1 MTSSTDWGYDKLR
14 DRRANNTAKQSE
26 YNNMSDLSS
35 YDNIMMRS
43 AESVGRKINN
53 QESARNAL
61 DNSGYDFTDL
71 SGYDQKSAGN
81 SKFDMR
87 DVKFLRNQGKSDDD
101 IKNYI
106 GTLGADSLHE
116 SIRYNK
122 DFSGDN
128 YVGDHDRNTKLIS
141 DFDFG
146 KGYNKSDINYLKSQG
161 YTGAEIADDMV
172 NRAGNFGGAS
182 AKFLKDQGRFDDW
195 DKANTSRRSQA
206 KDRAQE
212 HIKSP
217 RSKDNSSNEPTIMQ
231 PGNSNSNPAAMPD
244 LSEFKTP
251 MPVPNPGNKPGNSNS
266 NPAAMPDL
274 SEFKTPMPGS
284 NSGNNP
290 GNSNSNPAAMPDLS
304 GFKMPMPGSNS
315 GNNPGNS
322 NSNPAAMPD
331 LSGFKM
337 PMPGSN
343 SGNNSANGGLDL
355 SRFMT
360 PMGGNDNPGNN
371 NNSNGGLDLSRF
383 MTPMGGNN
391 NSGNNNNNNNS
402 NGGLDLS
409 RFMTPMGGNNNS
421 GNKNNG
427 YGGLDLSAWMNKY

>member
-251 MPVPNPGNKPGNSNS
+251 MP
-266 NPAAMPDL
+266 
-274 SEFKTPMPGS
+274 
-284 NSGNNP
+284 
-290 GNSNSNPAAMPDLS
+290 
-304 GFKMPMPGSNS
+304 GSNS